1 MAEYYLISQ
10 LPSLDGIGDSTPLPI
25 TSERF
30 TELCGRFL
38 GKKAQS
44 ELEKLT
50 LVPSRNP
57 EKTSSAL
64 IEKWNEGESSLR
76 LVLAKLRADK
86 MNKHFDADNQS
97 YPAGLLQAARTA
109 VEIESPMDAEKFLNK
124 YRLDFL
130 ETLRPMDSF
139 SEEFVFYYGLKLK
152 LIERVRKFDSESGES
167 AYRNI
172 YDSIMNGDR
181 SEVIQ

>member
-10 LPSLDGIGDSTPLPI
+10 LPSLDGINENTPLPI

-30 TELCGRFL
+30 EELCQRFL

-44 ELEKLT
+44 VLSKLT
-50 LVPSRNP
+50 LAPPRNP
-57 EKTSSAL
+57 ETLSSAL
-64 IEKWNEGESSLR
+64 VEKWNEGERSLR
-76 LVLAKLRADK
+76 IALAKLRAEK
-86 MNKHFDADNQS
+86 MNKHFDADIQALS
-97 YPAGLLQAARTA
+97 PVLLQAVRTA
-109 VEIESPMDAEKFLNK
+109 IEIESPMEAEKFLNK

-152 LIERVRKFDSESGES
+152 LIERIRKFDQESGES

-172 YDSIMNGDR
+172 YGSIMNGDR

>member
-10 LPSLDGIGDSTPLPI
+10 LPSLDGINENTPLPI
-25 TSERF
+25 TSVRF
-30 TELCGRFL
+30 EELCQRFL
-38 GKKAQS
+38 GKKALIES
-44 ELEKLT
+44 TDLT

-57 EKTSSAL
+57 EKSSSAL
-64 IEKWNEGESSLR
+64 IERWNEGERSLR
-76 LVLAKLRADK
+76 LALAKLRADK
-86 MNKHFDADNQS
+86 MNKQFIADNQTFS
-97 YPAGLLQAARTA
+97 AGILQTARTA
-109 VEIESPMDAEKFLNK
+109 VEIESPMEAEKFLNK

-152 LIERVRKFDSESGES
+152 LIERIRNFDSESGEA

-172 YDSIMNGDR
+172 YNSIMNGDR

>member
-10 LPSLDGIGDSTPLPI
+10 LPSLDGISENTPLPI

-30 TELCGRFL
+30 EELCQRFL
-38 GKKAQS
+38 GKKS
-44 ELEKLT
+44 YIESEKLT
-50 LVPSRNP
+50 LAPPRNP

-64 IEKWNEGESSLR
+64 VEKWNEGERSLR
-76 LVLAKLRADK
+76 IALAKLRADK
-86 MNKHFDADNQS
+86 LNKHFEAETNS
-97 YPAGLLQAARTA
+97 FSPVLLQAVRTA
-109 VEIESPMDAEKFLNK
+109 VEIESPMEAEKFLNK

-130 ETLRPMDSF
+130 ESLRPMDSF
-139 SEEFVFYYGLKLK
+139 SEEYVFYYGLKLK
-152 LIERVRKFDSESGES
+152 LLERIRKFDSESGET

-172 YDSIMNGDR
+172 YNSIMNGDR